1 VHGEGELVETDA
13 GRVYVELEGDGPLV
27 LLAGGGPGVGHAHY
41 HPWFSRLADR
51 RTVAYLDYPGTG
63 RSVPVPDPAGLSL
76 ERYAA
81 ALEGV
86 RRHAGADRAAV
97 IALSFGGL
105 PALTYALGSPERLG
119 ALVLSNAQVS
129 AATWQ
134 EGNID
139 AVNAALRSHYPER
152 WEELLALRA
161 EGVRSLDPRYQALF
175 EGVLERLEWAD
186 PQQRPQL
193 ERDAAEPMRPEV
205 YEAFLGPDP
214 EWEVGGSVAGFEP
227 LPRLAELDVPVLVVT
242 GRWDGLTTPR
252 IAHLACRAL
261 PQARL
266 AVLERSAHRPWA
278 EEPEGYF
285 ALVEGFLDDSGF

>member
-1 VHGEGELVETDA
+1 M
-13 GRVYVELEGDGPLV
+13 
-27 LLAGGGPGVGHAHY
+27 
-41 HPWFSRLADR
+41 
-51 RTVAYLDYPGTG
+51 
-63 RSVPVPDPAGLSL
+63 
-76 ERYAA
+76 
-81 ALEGV
+81 
-86 RRHAGADRAAV
+86 
-97 IALSFGGL
+97 
-105 PALTYALGSPERLG
+105 
-119 ALVLSNAQVS
+119 
-129 AATWQ
+129 
-134 EGNID
+134 
-139 AVNAALRSHYPER
+139 
-152 WEELLALRA
+152 
-161 EGVRSLDPRYQALF
+161 
-175 EGVLERLEWAD
+175 EWAD

-214 EWEVGGSVAGFEP
+214 EWEVGGSVAGFDP